1 MINMPVPLLIELLQK
16 AMIQMK
22 STERTDNE
30 ERRYDRDRRRSDR
43 HGSGPQDR
51 QLAMTPMEHPEI
63 EIVQIRFNYVDYED
77 ASRCF
82 RNLLFY
88 L

>member
-1 MINMPVPLLIELLQK
+1 
-16 AMIQMK
+16 
-22 STERTDNE
+22 
-30 ERRYDRDRRRSDR
+30 
-43 HGSGPQDR
+43 
-51 QLAMTPMEHPEI
+51 MTPMEHAEI

-82 RNLLFY
+82 RKLLFY

>member
-16 AMIQMK
+16 AMIQM
-22 STERTDNE
+22 
-30 ERRYDRDRRRSDR
+30 RRRSDR
-43 HGSGPQDR
+43 HGPGPQDR

>member
-1 MINMPVPLLIELLQK
+1 
-16 AMIQMK
+16 
-22 STERTDNE
+22 
-30 ERRYDRDRRRSDR
+30 
-43 HGSGPQDR
+43 
-51 QLAMTPMEHPEI
+51 MTAMEHPEI

-82 RNLLFY
+82 RKLLFY